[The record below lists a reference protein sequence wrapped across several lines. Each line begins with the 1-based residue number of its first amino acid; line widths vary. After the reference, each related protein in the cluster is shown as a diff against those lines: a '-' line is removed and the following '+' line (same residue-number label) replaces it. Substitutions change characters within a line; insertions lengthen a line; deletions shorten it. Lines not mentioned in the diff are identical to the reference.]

1 MGKGIRDWANTS
13 VKSLINY
20 FIRPIRTKLIDIII
34 TSKP

>member
-1 MGKGIRDWANTS
+1 MGKAIRGWVNTS

-20 FIRPIRTKLIDIII
+20 FIRPVRTKLIDIII